1 MPSLPHSAPSP
12 ESSTVLRALIHNKR
26 LNGELA
32 EALILARMGAQALQ
46 SLQQEGASTLPD
58 DVSRVALLRYLELM
72 PEDAQARQQLESLGP
87 TQAAQLQPT
96 PLPMPMPVPVPVPV
110 PVPGPQS
117 PPAPSRLRHLWPL
130 SLLALAGLVSAAS
143 VHFNG
148 LPQLLAPAPVNAPA
162 RPVASVTSVAPA
174 PAPTAQAPA
183 ASILPPVLSM
193 PSAPVAP
200 SAPPAPDSAPI
211 VIRAVGDV
219 VLGSDYPQR
228 RLPSASDR
236 QRMAALRLELRHADI
251 VVGNL
256 EGVLSD
262 SGPAR
267 KDASKAGFFT
277 FRMPTAYAA
286 TLRDMGFDV
295 LSLANNHSMDF
306 GAQGLESTLGALR
319 ANGIAPMGVPGAEK
333 ATLKIRNTTVA
344 FLNYSYLP
352 AFALLSDGERI
363 RADIEQAHSA
373 ADLIVVTVH
382 GGKEGSSAI
391 GTPQGDE
398 YFMHEYRGDLR
409 KFARLSIDA
418 GASAV
423 FGHGPHVVRPY
434 ELYRDKPI
442 FYSLGNFVGYRSL
455 STQGK
460 LANSIVAEVRLS
472 PQGELLGAGIIPLRL
487 DRSGIPA
494 VDYSADNVQ
503 TLGGLLLD
511 KLEQRPVLELAIRQ
525 AGAP

>member
-72 PEDAQARQQLESLGP
+72 PEDAQARQQLELLGP
-87 TQAAQLQPT
+87 TQAAQPAPLQPA
-96 PLPMPMPVPVPVPV
+96 PLPG
-110 PVPGPQS
+110 PGPQS
-117 PPAPSRLRHLWPL
+117 QPAPSRLRHLWPL

-162 RPVASVTSVAPA
+162 RPVASVASV
-174 PAPTAQAPA
+174 APA
-183 ASILPPVLSM
+183 ASILPPVLSTS
-193 PSAPVAP
+193 SAPVT
-200 SAPPAPDSAPI
+200 PPAPDSAPI

-228 RLPSASDR
+228 RLPSASDK

-262 SGPAR
+262 KGPAR
-267 KDASKAGFFT
+267 KDVSKAGFFT

-319 ANGIAPMGVPGAEK
+319 ANGIAPVGVPGAER

-363 RADIEQAHSA
+363 RADIEQARSA
-373 ADLIVVTVH
+373 ADLVIVTVH
-382 GGKEGSSAI
+382 GGKEGADAI

-409 KFARLSIDA
+409 KFARLAIDA

-423 FGHGPHVVRPY
+423 FGHGPHLVRPY

-472 PQGELLGAGIIPLRL
+472 PQGQLLGAGIIPLRL
-487 DRSGIPA
+487 DHSGIPA

-503 TLGGLLLD
+503 TLSGLLLD
-511 KLEQRPVLELAIRQ
+511 KLAQRPVLELATRQ
-525 AGAP
+525 AIAP

>member
-1 MPSLPHSAPSP
+1 MPSLPHSAPSPAP

-26 LNGELA
+26 LSGELA

-72 PEDAQARQQLESLGP
+72 PEDAQARQQLELLGP
-87 TQAAQLQPT
+87 TQAAQPAPLQPA
-96 PLPMPMPVPVPVPV
+96 PLPG
-110 PVPGPQS
+110 PGPQS
-117 PPAPSRLRHLWPL
+117 QPAPSRLRHLWPL

-162 RPVASVTSVAPA
+162 RPVASVASV
-174 PAPTAQAPA
+174 APA
-183 ASILPPVLSM
+183 ASILPPVLSTS
-193 PSAPVAP
+193 SAPVT
-200 SAPPAPDSAPI
+200 PPAPDSAPI

-262 SGPAR
+262 KGPAR
-267 KDASKAGFFT
+267 KDVSKAGFFT

-286 TLRDMGFDV
+286 TLREMGFDV

-319 ANGIAPMGVPGAEK
+319 ANGIAPVGVPGAER

-382 GGKEGSSAI
+382 GGKEGADAI

-409 KFARLSIDA
+409 KFARLAIDA

-423 FGHGPHVVRPY
+423 FGHGPHLVRPY

-472 PQGELLGAGIIPLRL
+472 PQGQLLGAGIIPLRL
-487 DRSGIPA
+487 DHSGIPA

-503 TLGGLLLD
+503 TLSGLLLD
-511 KLEQRPVLELAIRQ
+511 KLAQRPVLELATRQ
-525 AGAP
+525 AIAP

>member
-1 MPSLPHSAPSP
+1 MPSLPHSAPSPAP

-26 LNGELA
+26 LSGELA

-72 PEDAQARQQLESLGP
+72 PEDAQARQQLELLGP
-87 TQAAQLQPT
+87 TQAAQPAPLQPA
-96 PLPMPMPVPVPVPV
+96 PLPG
-110 PVPGPQS
+110 PGPQS
-117 PPAPSRLRHLWPL
+117 QPAPSRLRHLWPL

-162 RPVASVTSVAPA
+162 RPVASVASV
-174 PAPTAQAPA
+174 APA
-183 ASILPPVLSM
+183 ASILPPVLSTS
-193 PSAPVAP
+193 SAPVT
-200 SAPPAPDSAPI
+200 PPAPDSAPI

-228 RLPSASDR
+228 RLPSASDK

-262 SGPAR
+262 KGPAR
-267 KDASKAGFFT
+267 KDVSKAGLFT

-286 TLRDMGFDV
+286 TLREMGFDV

-363 RADIEQAHSA
+363 RADIEQARSA
-373 ADLIVVTVH
+373 ADLVIVTVH
-382 GGKEGSSAI
+382 GGKEGADAI

-472 PQGELLGAGIIPLRL
+472 PDGKLLGAGIIPLRL
-487 DRSGIPA
+487 DHSGIPA

-503 TLGGLLLD
+503 TLSGLLLD
-511 KLEQRPVLELAIRQ
+511 KLAQRPVLELATRQ
-525 AGAP
+525 AIAP

>member
-1 MPSLPHSAPSP
+1 MTSFPHGAPSP
-12 ESSTVLRALIHNKR
+12 ALESSAALRELIHNKR
-26 LNGELA
+26 QKGQLT
-32 EALILARMGAQALQ
+32 EALILARMGAQAVEAVRR
-46 SLQQEGASTLPD
+46 EGADALRD
-58 DVSRVALLRYLELM
+58 DVSRVALRRYLELM
-72 PEDAQARQQLESLGP
+72 PEDVQARQQLESLGP
-87 TQAAQLQPT
+87 IAPPAQPV
-96 PLPMPMPVPVPVPV
+96 PAPAPAPVPVPVP
-110 PVPGPQS
+110 
-117 PPAPSRLRHLWPL
+117 PPLPSRLRHLWPL
-130 SLLALAGLVSAAS
+130 SLLALAGIGSAAS

-148 LPQLLAPAPVNAPA
+148 LPQLLAPEPVNAP
-162 RPVASVTSVAPA
+162 VASVALT
-174 PAPTAQAPA
+174 APA
-183 ASILPPVLSM
+183 APLQPLAVG
-193 PSAPVAP
+193 APQVQ
-200 SAPPAPDSAPI
+200 DSAPI

-228 RLPSASDR
+228 RLPSASDQ

-262 SGPAR
+262 KGQSR

-319 ANGIAPMGVPGAEK
+319 ANGIAAVGVPGAER

-363 RADIEQAHSA
+363 RADIGQARSA
-373 ADLIVVTVH
+373 ADLVIVTVH
-382 GGKEGSSAI
+382 GGKEGTDAI

-398 YFMHEYRGDLR
+398 YFMHEYRGDLL
-409 KFARLSIDA
+409 KFAHLSIDA

-434 ELYRDKPI
+434 ELYRDRPI

-472 PQGELLGAGIIPLRL
+472 PNGKLLGAGIIPLKL
-487 DRSGIPA
+487 DHSGIPA

-503 TLGGLLLD
+503 TLSGLLLD
-511 KLEQRPVLELAIRQ
+511 KLEQRPVLELATRQ

>member
-1 MPSLPHSAPSP
+1 MPSLPHSAPSPAP

-26 LNGELA
+26 LSGELA

-72 PEDAQARQQLESLGP
+72 PEDAQARQQLELLGP
-87 TQAAQLQPT
+87 TQAAQPAPLQPA
-96 PLPMPMPVPVPVPV
+96 PLPG
-110 PVPGPQS
+110 PGPQS
-117 PPAPSRLRHLWPL
+117 QPAPSRLRHLWPL

-162 RPVASVTSVAPA
+162 RPVASVASV
-174 PAPTAQAPA
+174 APA
-183 ASILPPVLSM
+183 ASILPPVLSTS
-193 PSAPVAP
+193 SAPVT
-200 SAPPAPDSAPI
+200 PPAPDSAPI

-228 RLPSASDR
+228 RLPSASDK

-262 SGPAR
+262 KGPAR
-267 KDASKAGFFT
+267 KDVSKAGFFT

-286 TLRDMGFDV
+286 TLREMGFDV

-319 ANGIAPMGVPGAEK
+319 ANGIAPVGVPGAER

-363 RADIEQAHSA
+363 RADIEQARSA
-373 ADLIVVTVH
+373 ADLVIVTVH
-382 GGKEGSSAI
+382 GGKEGADAI

-409 KFARLSIDA
+409 KFARLAIDA

-423 FGHGPHVVRPY
+423 FGHGPHLVRPY

-472 PQGELLGAGIIPLRL
+472 PQGQLLGAGIIPLRL
-487 DRSGIPA
+487 DHSGIPA

-503 TLGGLLLD
+503 TLSGLLLD
-511 KLEQRPVLELAIRQ
+511 KLAQRPVLELATRQ
-525 AGAP
+525 AIAP

>member
-1 MPSLPHSAPSP
+1 
-12 ESSTVLRALIHNKR
+12 LRALIHNKR

-72 PEDAQARQQLESLGP
+72 PEDAQARQQLEFLGP
-87 TQAAQLQPT
+87 AQPEQPEQLQPA
-96 PLPMPMPVPVPVPV
+96 PLPV

-148 LPQLLAPAPVNAPA
+148 LPQLLAPEPVNAPA
-162 RPVASVTSVAPA
+162 RPVASVASV
-174 PAPTAQAPA
+174 APA
-183 ASILPPVLSM
+183 ASILSPVLST
-193 PSAPVAP
+193 PSAA
-200 SAPPAPDSAPI
+200 SAPQAQDSAPI

-219 VLGSDYPQR
+219 VLGSDYPER
-228 RLPSASDR
+228 RLPSASDK

-262 SGPAR
+262 KGPAR
-267 KDASKAGFFT
+267 KDVSKAGLFT

-286 TLRDMGFDV
+286 TLREMGFDV

-319 ANGIAPMGVPGAEK
+319 ANGIAPMGVPGAER

-363 RADIEQAHSA
+363 RADIEQARSA
-373 ADLIVVTVH
+373 ADLVVVTVH
-382 GGKEGSSAI
+382 GGKEGADAA

-409 KFARLSIDA
+409 KFAHLAVDA

-423 FGHGPHVVRPY
+423 FGHGPHLVRPY

-442 FYSLGNFVGYRSL
+442 FYSLGNFIGYRSL

-472 PQGELLGAGIIPLRL
+472 PQSELLGAGIIPLRL

-503 TLGGLLLD
+503 TLSGLLLD
-511 KLEQRPVLELAIRQ
+511 KLAQRPVLELATRQ
-525 AGAP
+525 AVAP

>member
-1 MPSLPHSAPSP
+1 MTSFPHGAPSTP
-12 ESSTVLRALIHNKR
+12 LESSAALRELIHNKR
-26 LNGELA
+26 LKGQLT
-32 EALILARMGAQALQ
+32 EALILARMGAQAVEAVRR
-46 SLQQEGASTLPD
+46 EGAGALRD
-58 DVSRVALLRYLELM
+58 DVSRVALRRYLELM
-72 PEDAQARQQLESLGP
+72 PEDVQARQQLALLGP
-87 TQAAQLQPT
+87 IMLPAQSQ
-96 PLPMPMPVPVPVPV
+96 PVPA
-110 PVPGPQS
+110 
-117 PPAPSRLRHLWPL
+117 PPTLPSRLRHLWPL

-143 VHFNG
+143 IHFNG
-148 LPQLLAPAPVNAPA
+148 LPQLLMPEPVNAPVQ
-162 RPVASVTSVAPA
+162 PPVTSVGSVGPAAPA
-174 PAPTAQAPA
+174 D
-183 ASILPPVLSM
+183 SILPPVLST
-193 PSAPVAP
+193 PSAV
-200 SAPPAPDSAPI
+200 SAPQVQDSAPI

-228 RLPSASDR
+228 RLPSASDK
-236 QRMAALRLELRHADI
+236 QRIAALRLELRHADI

-262 SGPAR
+262 SGQSR

-295 LSLANNHSMDF
+295 MSLANNHSMDF

-319 ANGIAPMGVPGAEK
+319 ANGIAPMGVPGAER

-363 RADIEQAHSA
+363 RADIQQARSA
-373 ADLIVVTVH
+373 ADLVIVTVH
-382 GGKEGSSAI
+382 GGKEGADAS

-409 KFARLSIDA
+409 KFAHLSIDA
-418 GASAV
+418 GASAI

-434 ELYRDKPI
+434 EMYRDKPI

-472 PQGELLGAGIIPLRL
+472 PKGQLLGAGIIPLKL
-487 DRSGIPA
+487 DHSGIPA

-503 TLGGLLLD
+503 TLSGLLLD

>member
-1 MPSLPHSAPSP
+1 MPSLPHSAPSPAP

-26 LNGELA
+26 LSGELA

-72 PEDAQARQQLESLGP
+72 PEDAQARQQLELLGP
-87 TQAAQLQPT
+87 TQAAQPAPLQPA
-96 PLPMPMPVPVPVPV
+96 PLPG
-110 PVPGPQS
+110 PGPQS
-117 PPAPSRLRHLWPL
+117 QPAPSRLRHLWPL

-148 LPQLLAPAPVNAPA
+148 LPQLLAPAPVNAP
-162 RPVASVTSVAPA
+162 VASI
-174 PAPTAQAPA
+174 APA
-183 ASILPPVLSM
+183 ASA
-193 PSAPVAP
+193 APVAAIASAVPVASAAPILP
-200 SAPPAPDSAPI
+200 SAASAPQTPDSAPI

-219 VLGSDYPQR
+219 VLGSDYPER
-228 RLPSASDR
+228 RLPTASDK

-262 SGPAR
+262 KGPAR
-267 KDASKAGFFT
+267 KDVSKAGLFT

-286 TLRDMGFDV
+286 TLRDLGFDV

-319 ANGIAPMGVPGAEK
+319 ANGIAPMGAPGAER

-363 RADIEQAHSA
+363 RADIEQARSA
-373 ADLIVVTVH
+373 ADLVVVTVH
-382 GGKEGSSAI
+382 GGKEGADAA

-409 KFARLSIDA
+409 KFARLAIDA

-423 FGHGPHVVRPY
+423 FGHGPHLVRPY

-442 FYSLGNFVGYRSL
+442 FYSLGNFIGYRSL

-472 PQGELLGAGIIPLRL
+472 PDGKLLGAGIIPLRL
-487 DRSGIPA
+487 DHSGIPA

-503 TLGGLLLD
+503 TLSGLLLD
-511 KLEQRPVLELAIRQ
+511 KLAQRPVLELATRQ
-525 AGAP
+525 AIAP

>member
-1 MPSLPHSAPSP
+1 M
-12 ESSTVLRALIHNKR
+12 RALIHNKR
-26 LNGELA
+26 ISGELA
-32 EALILARMGAQALQ
+32 EALILARMGAQAVQ
-46 SLQQEGASTLPD
+46 SLQREGADALPD
-58 DVSRVALLRYLELM
+58 DVSRLALLRYLELI
-72 PEDAQARQQLESLGP
+72 PEDAQARQQLELLGP
-87 TQAAQLQPT
+87 TQATQPAPLQPA
-96 PLPMPMPVPVPVPV
+96 PVPV
-110 PVPGPQS
+110 PVPGAGPGQQ
-117 PPAPSRLRHLWPL
+117 PAPSRLRHLWPL

-148 LPQLLAPAPVNAPA
+148 LPQLLAPAPVNAPVA
-162 RPVASVTSVAPA
+162 SIAPAASAAPVAAITSVVPVASVASATPA
-174 PAPTAQAPA
+174 TPILPPA
-183 ASILPPVLSM
+183 AS
-193 PSAPVAP
+193 APQ
-200 SAPPAPDSAPI
+200 APDSAPI

-219 VLGSDYPQR
+219 VLGSDYPER

-262 SGPAR
+262 SGQSR
-267 KDASKAGFFT
+267 KDASKAGLFT

-295 LSLANNHSMDF
+295 LSLANNHSLDF

-319 ANGIAPMGVPGAEK
+319 ANGIAPVGVPGAET

-363 RADIEQAHSA
+363 RADIGQARSA
-373 ADLIVVTVH
+373 ANLVIVTVH
-382 GGKEGSSAI
+382 GGKEGADAA
-391 GTPQGDE
+391 GTPTGDE
-398 YFMHEYRGDLR
+398 YFMNEYRGDLR

-434 ELYRDKPI
+434 EMYRDKPI

-472 PQGELLGAGIIPLRL
+472 PDGKLLGAGIIPLRL

-503 TLGGLLLD
+503 TLSGLLLD
-511 KLEQRPVLELAIRQ
+511 KLAQRPVLELATRQ
-525 AGAP
+525 AVAP

>member
-1 MPSLPHSAPSP
+1 MITPPALL
-12 ESSTVLRALIHNKR
+12 ESSAALRELIHSKR
-26 LNGELA
+26 QKGQLT

-46 SLQQEGASTLPD
+46 SVRREGADALPD
-58 DVSRVALLRYLELM
+58 DVSRLALLRYLALI
-72 PEDAQARQQLESLGP
+72 PEDAQARQQLELLGP
-87 TQAAQLQPT
+87 AQLQ
-96 PLPMPMPVPVPVPV
+96 

-117 PPAPSRLRHLWPL
+117 PSAPSRLRHLWPL

-148 LPQLLAPAPVNAPA
+148 LPQLLAPEPVNAPA
-162 RPVASVTSVAPA
+162 QPVQPVRPVASVAPA
-174 PAPTAQAPA
+174 PA
-183 ASILPPVLSM
+183 ASILAPLLST
-193 PSAPVAP
+193 P
-200 SAPPAPDSAPI
+200 SAPPAQDSAPI

-228 RLPSASDR
+228 HLPSASDK

-262 SGPAR
+262 KGPAR
-267 KDASKAGFFT
+267 KDASKAGLFT
-277 FRMPTAYAA
+277 FRMPTSYAA

-319 ANGIAPMGVPGAEK
+319 ANGIAPMGVPGAQR

-363 RADIEQAHSA
+363 RADIGQARSA
-373 ADLIVVTVH
+373 ADLVVVTVH
-382 GGKEGSSAI
+382 GGKEGADAA

-409 KFARLSIDA
+409 KFAHLSIDA

-423 FGHGPHVVRPY
+423 FGHGPHLVRPY

-472 PQGELLGAGIIPLRL
+472 PDGKLLGAGIIPLRL

-503 TLGGLLLD
+503 TLSGLLLD
-511 KLEQRPVLELAIRQ
+511 KLEQRPVLELATRQ

>member
-1 MPSLPHSAPSP
+1 MTHLSDGASRAAL
-12 ESSTVLRALIHNKR
+12 ESSAALRALIHSKR
-26 LNGELA
+26 LTGQLA
-32 EALILARMGAQALQ
+32 EALILARMGAQAAQL
-46 SLQQEGASTLPD
+46 SGTDAARD
-58 DVSRVALLRYLELM
+58 DVSRMALLRYLELM

-87 TQAAQLQPT
+87 LQPLGPAQPAQSQPAPA
-96 PLPMPMPVPVPVPV
+96 PLPA
-110 PVPGPQS
+110 PQ
-117 PPAPSRLRHLWPL
+117 PAPSRLRHLWPL

-148 LPQLLAPAPVNAPA
+148 LPQLLAPEPVNGPV
-162 RPVASVTSVAPA
+162 RPVASVAPAAPA
-174 PAPTAQAPA
+174 PA
-183 ASILPPVLSM
+183 ASLLPPVLST
-193 PSAPVAP
+193 P

-228 RLPSASDR
+228 HLPSTSDR

-262 SGPAR
+262 KGPAR

-277 FRMPTAYAA
+277 FRMPTSYAA

-295 LSLANNHSMDF
+295 LSLANNHSLDF

-319 ANGIAPMGVPGAEK
+319 ANGIAPVGVPGAER

-363 RADIEQAHSA
+363 RADIQQTRSA
-373 ADLIVVTVH
+373 ADLVIVTVH
-382 GGKEGSSAI
+382 GGKEGADAA

-434 ELYRDKPI
+434 EMYRDKPI

-472 PQGELLGAGIIPLRL
+472 PDGKLLGAGIIPLRL
-487 DRSGIPA
+487 DHSGIPA

-503 TLGGLLLD
+503 TLSALLLD
-511 KLEQRPVLELAIRQ
+511 KLEQRPVLELATRQ
-525 AGAP
+525 AVAP

>member
-1 MPSLPHSAPSP
+1 MPSLPHGAASPAP
-12 ESSTVLRALIHNKR
+12 ESSAALRALIHSKR
-26 LNGELA
+26 QQGQLA
-32 EALILARMGAQALQ
+32 EALILARMGTQALE
-46 SLQQEGASTLPD
+46 SVRREGADARPD
-58 DVSRVALLRYLELM
+58 EVSRLTLLRYLALM
-72 PEDAQARQQLESLGP
+72 PEDAQARQQLALLGP
-87 TQAAQLQPT
+87 ASAAQPAPLQPA
-96 PLPMPMPVPVPVPV
+96 PL

-117 PPAPSRLRHLWPL
+117 APAPSRLRHLWPL

-148 LPQLLAPAPVNAPA
+148 LPQLLTPAPVNAPV
-162 RPVASVTSVAPA
+162 RPVASVASVASVAPA
-174 PAPTAQAPA
+174 PTAPA
-183 ASILPPVLSM
+183 TSILPPV
-193 PSAPVAP
+193 PGTPGAPQAP
-200 SAPPAPDSAPI
+200 QAPDSAPI

-267 KDASKAGFFT
+267 KDAAKAGLFT
-277 FRMPTAYAA
+277 FRMPTAYAV

-319 ANGIAPMGVPGAEK
+319 ANGIAPVGVPGAQT
-333 ATLKIRNTTVA
+333 ATLKIRNTKVA

-363 RADIEQAHSA
+363 RTDIAQARSA
-373 ADLIVVTVH
+373 ADLVIVTVH
-382 GGKEGSSAI
+382 GGKEGADAA
-391 GTPQGDE
+391 GTPTGDE
-398 YFMHEYRGDLR
+398 YFMNEYRGDLR
-409 KFARLSIDA
+409 KFAHLAVDA

-472 PQGELLGAGIIPLRL
+472 PDGQLLGAGIIPLRL
-487 DRSGIPA
+487 DHSGIPA

-511 KLEQRPVLELAIRQ
+511 KLAQRPVLELAARQ
-525 AGAP
+525 AAAP

>member
-1 MPSLPHSAPSP
+1 M
-12 ESSTVLRALIHNKR
+12 T
-26 LNGELA
+26 
-32 EALILARMGAQALQ
+32 
-46 SLQQEGASTLPD
+46 
-58 DVSRVALLRYLELM
+58 
-72 PEDAQARQQLESLGP
+72 
-87 TQAAQLQPT
+87 
-96 PLPMPMPVPVPVPV
+96 
-110 PVPGPQS
+110 
-117 PPAPSRLRHLWPL
+117 
-130 SLLALAGLVSAAS
+130 SAAS
-143 VHFNG
+143 
-148 LPQLLAPAPVNAPA
+148 A
-162 RPVASVTSVAPA
+162 
-174 PAPTAQAPA
+174 
-183 ASILPPVLSM
+183 PPV
-193 PSAPVAP
+193 
-200 SAPPAPDSAPI
+200 PDSAPI

-267 KDASKAGFFT
+267 KDAAKAGLFT

-306 GAQGLESTLGALR
+306 GAQGLASTLGALR
-319 ANGIAPMGVPGAEK
+319 ASGIAPVGVPGAEM
-333 ATLKIRNTTVA
+333 ALLKVRETTVA

-352 AFALLSDGERI
+352 AFALLSDGERL
-363 RADIEQAHSA
+363 RAEVQQARA
-373 ADLIVVTVH
+373 EANLVIVTVH
-382 GGKEGSSAI
+382 GGKEGPDAA
-391 GTPQGDE
+391 GMPQGDE
-398 YFMHEYRGDLR
+398 YFMKEYRGDLR
-409 KFARLSIDA
+409 KFARLAIDA

-460 LANSIVAEVRLS
+460 LAHSIVAEVRLS
-472 PQGELLGAGIIPLRL
+472 PDGKLLGAGIIPLRL
-487 DRSGIPA
+487 DHSGIPA

-503 TLGGLLLD
+503 TLGALLLD
-511 KLEQRPVLELAIRQ
+511 KLAQRPVLELASGQ
-525 AGAP
+525 AVAP

>member
-1 MPSLPHSAPSP
+1 MPSLPHSVPSPAP

-72 PEDAQARQQLESLGP
+72 PEDAQARQQLESLQPLGRAP
-87 TQAAQLQPT
+87 AAQSQPA
-96 PLPMPMPVPVPVPV
+96 PLPLPVQRLGPVL
-110 PVPGPQS
+110 
-117 PPAPSRLRHLWPL
+117 PPPPLPSRLRHLWPL

-148 LPQLLAPAPVNAPA
+148 LPQLLAPEPFNAPVQPIAS
-162 RPVASVTSVAPA
+162 VASVT
-174 PAPTAQAPA
+174 PAPTAPAPA
-183 ASILPPVLSM
+183 ASILQPVPSTS
-193 PSAPVAP
+193 SAPAT
-200 SAPPAPDSAPI
+200 SQAQDSAPI

-228 RLPSASDR
+228 HLPSASDK

-262 SGPAR
+262 SGQSR
-267 KDASKAGFFT
+267 KDASKAGLFT
-277 FRMPTAYAA
+277 FRMPTSYAA

-319 ANGIAPMGVPGAEK
+319 ANGIAPVGVPSAER

-363 RADIEQAHSA
+363 RADIAQARSA
-373 ADLIVVTVH
+373 AALVIVTVH
-382 GGKEGSSAI
+382 GGKEGADAA

-409 KFARLSIDA
+409 KFARLAIDA

-472 PQGELLGAGIIPLRL
+472 PDGRLLGAGIIPLRL
-487 DRSGIPA
+487 DHSGIPA

-503 TLGGLLLD
+503 TLSGLLLD
-511 KLEQRPVLELAIRQ
+511 KLEQRPVLELATRQ
-525 AGAP
+525 AAAP

>member
-1 MPSLPHSAPSP
+1 MTSFPHGAPSP
-12 ESSTVLRALIHNKR
+12 ALESSAALRALIHNKR
-26 LNGELA
+26 QKGQLT
-32 EALILARMGAQALQ
+32 EALILARMGAQAVQ
-46 SLQQEGASTLPD
+46 SVRLEGAGALCD
-58 DVSRVALLRYLELM
+58 DVSRIALRRYLELM
-72 PEDAQARQQLESLGP
+72 PEDAQARQQLALLGP
-87 TQAAQLQPT
+87 AQTVPPAQLQPG
-96 PLPMPMPVPVPVPV
+96 PLPVPMPMQG
-110 PVPGPQS
+110 PG
-117 PPAPSRLRHLWPL
+117 PAPSRLRHLWPL
-130 SLLALAGLVSAAS
+130 SLLALAGIGSAAS

-148 LPQLLAPAPVNAPA
+148 LPQLLAPEPVNAP
-162 RPVASVTSVAPA
+162 VASVALT
-174 PAPTAQAPA
+174 APA
-183 ASILPPVLSM
+183 APLQPLTVG
-193 PSAPVAP
+193 APQAQ
-200 SAPPAPDSAPI
+200 DSAPI

-228 RLPSASDR
+228 HLPSASDK

-262 SGPAR
+262 KGQSR

-319 ANGIAPMGVPGAEK
+319 ANDIAPVGVPGAEM
-333 ATLKIRNTTVA
+333 ALLKVRETTVA

-363 RADIEQAHSA
+363 RADIGQARA
-373 ADLIVVTVH
+373 EANLVIVTVH
-382 GGKEGSSAI
+382 GGKEGADAA

-409 KFARLSIDA
+409 KFARLAVDA

-472 PQGELLGAGIIPLRL
+472 PDGRLLGAGIIPLRL
-487 DRSGIPA
+487 DHSGIPA

-503 TLGGLLLD
+503 TLSGLLLD
-511 KLEQRPVLELAIRQ
+511 KLAQRPVLELAARQ
-525 AGAP
+525 AVAP

>member
-1 MPSLPHSAPSP
+1 MPSLPHSAPSPAP

-26 LNGELA
+26 LSGELA

-72 PEDAQARQQLESLGP
+72 PEDAQARQQLELLGP
-87 TQAAQLQPT
+87 TQAAQPAPLQPA
-96 PLPMPMPVPVPVPV
+96 PLPG
-110 PVPGPQS
+110 PGPQS
-117 PPAPSRLRHLWPL
+117 QPAPSRLRHLWPL
-130 SLLALAGLVSAAS
+130 SLLALAGFVSAAS

-162 RPVASVTSVAPA
+162 RPVASVASV
-174 PAPTAQAPA
+174 APA
-183 ASILPPVLSM
+183 ASILPPVLSTS
-193 PSAPVAP
+193 SAPVT
-200 SAPPAPDSAPI
+200 PPAPDSAPI

-228 RLPSASDR
+228 RLPSASDK

-262 SGPAR
+262 KGPAR
-267 KDASKAGFFT
+267 KDVSKAGFFT

-286 TLRDMGFDV
+286 TLREMGFDV

-319 ANGIAPMGVPGAEK
+319 ANGIAPVGVPGAER

-363 RADIEQAHSA
+363 RADIEQARSA
-373 ADLIVVTVH
+373 ADLVIVTVH
-382 GGKEGSSAI
+382 GGKEGADAI

-409 KFARLSIDA
+409 KFARLAIDA

-423 FGHGPHVVRPY
+423 FGHGPHLVRPY

-472 PQGELLGAGIIPLRL
+472 PQGQLLGAGIIPLRL
-487 DRSGIPA
+487 DHSGIPA

-503 TLGGLLLD
+503 TLSGLLLD
-511 KLEQRPVLELAIRQ
+511 KLAQRPVLELATRQ
-525 AGAP
+525 AIAP

>member
-1 MPSLPHSAPSP
+1 
-12 ESSTVLRALIHNKR
+12 LRALIHNKR
-26 LNGELA
+26 LSGELA

-72 PEDAQARQQLESLGP
+72 PEDAQARQQLELLGP
-87 TQAAQLQPT
+87 TQAAQPAPLQPA
-96 PLPMPMPVPVPVPV
+96 PLPG
-110 PVPGPQS
+110 PGPQS
-117 PPAPSRLRHLWPL
+117 QPAPSRLRHLWPL

-162 RPVASVTSVAPA
+162 RPVASVASV
-174 PAPTAQAPA
+174 APA
-183 ASILPPVLSM
+183 ASILPPVLSTS
-193 PSAPVAP
+193 SAPVT
-200 SAPPAPDSAPI
+200 PPAPDSAPI

-228 RLPSASDR
+228 RLPSASDK

-262 SGPAR
+262 KGPAR
-267 KDASKAGFFT
+267 KDVSKAGFFT

-286 TLRDMGFDV
+286 TLREMGFDV

-319 ANGIAPMGVPGAEK
+319 ANGIAPVGVPGAER

-363 RADIEQAHSA
+363 RADIEQARSA
-373 ADLIVVTVH
+373 ADLVIVTVH
-382 GGKEGSSAI
+382 GGKEGADAI

-409 KFARLSIDA
+409 KFARLAIDA

-423 FGHGPHVVRPY
+423 FGHGPHLVRPY

-472 PQGELLGAGIIPLRL
+472 PQGQLLGAGIIPLRL
-487 DRSGIPA
+487 DHSGIPA

-503 TLGGLLLD
+503 TLSGLLLD
-511 KLEQRPVLELAIRQ
+511 KLAQRPVLELATRQ
-525 AGAP
+525 AIAP

>member
-1 MPSLPHSAPSP
+1 MPSLPHSAPSPAP

-72 PEDAQARQQLESLGP
+72 PEDAQARQQLELLGP
-87 TQAAQLQPT
+87 TQAAQPAPLQPA
-96 PLPMPMPVPVPVPV
+96 PLPG
-110 PVPGPQS
+110 PGPQS
-117 PPAPSRLRHLWPL
+117 QPAPSRLRHLWPL

-162 RPVASVTSVAPA
+162 RPVASVASV
-174 PAPTAQAPA
+174 APA
-183 ASILPPVLSM
+183 ASILPPVLSTS
-193 PSAPVAP
+193 SAPVT
-200 SAPPAPDSAPI
+200 PPAPDSAPI

-228 RLPSASDR
+228 RLPSASDK

-262 SGPAR
+262 KGPAR
-267 KDASKAGFFT
+267 KDVSKAGFFT

-286 TLRDMGFDV
+286 TLREMGFDV

-319 ANGIAPMGVPGAEK
+319 ANGIAPVGVPGAER

-363 RADIEQAHSA
+363 RADIEQARSA
-373 ADLIVVTVH
+373 ADLVIVTVH
-382 GGKEGSSAI
+382 GGKEGADAI

-409 KFARLSIDA
+409 KFARLAIDA

-423 FGHGPHVVRPY
+423 FGHGPHLVRPY

-472 PQGELLGAGIIPLRL
+472 PQGQLLGAGIIPLRL
-487 DRSGIPA
+487 DHSGIPA

-503 TLGGLLLD
+503 TLSGLLLD
-511 KLEQRPVLELAIRQ
+511 KLAQRPVLELATRQ
-525 AGAP
+525 AIAP